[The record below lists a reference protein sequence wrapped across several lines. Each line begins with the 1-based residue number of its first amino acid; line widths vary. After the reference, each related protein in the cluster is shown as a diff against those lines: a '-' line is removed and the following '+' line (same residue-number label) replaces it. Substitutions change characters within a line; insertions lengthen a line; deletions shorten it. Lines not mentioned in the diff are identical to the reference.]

1 MILRRKVINLLFTDR
16 YISFALVEEGR
27 RKVIRTGRVALKS
40 GIIKHGKIVDE
51 RLLSNIL
58 GTMFKKHR
66 LRSRWVRIVIP
77 DSNLVI
83 KKLTVPK
90 FLKTDDLISYLK
102 LELEESLQLLP
113 YNDPIIDVKEYRVD
127 EDREEKDIILF
138 TTSEEIITAY
148 LRVIQKHGKSVI
160 GSQISPVLTRRIYL
174 DSKQIRNT
182 AESHVMFVQ
191 LRENTNIFT
200 VFDEELPV
208 LSLRDTF
215 EIDELNEED
224 YLIQIIDMIERVV
237 HFYKYQFTKEN
248 RDIEKILIYA
258 ENNLTPAQRDVIIS
272 KLDIATEF
280 IIHEGLK
287 HSVSLKREDL
297 IPYYLPIALSL

>member
-1 MILRRKVINLLFTDR
+1 MIFRRKVINLLFTDR
-16 YISFALVEEGR
+16 SITFALVEDRSR
-27 RKVIRTGRVALKS
+27 RIIRVGRVALKS
-40 GIIKHGKIVDE
+40 GIITNGKIVDE

-58 GTMFKKHR
+58 GTMFRKNR
-66 LRSRWVRIVIP
+66 LSSRYVRLVIP

-90 FLKTDDLISYLK
+90 FLKTNDLKSYLK
-102 LELEESLQLLP
+102 LELEESLQILP
-113 YNDPIIDVKEYRVD
+113 YKDPVIDVKEYQAEEE
-127 EDREEKDIILF
+127 EDEKDIILF

-160 GSQISPVLTRRIYL
+160 GSDISPVLTRRVYL
-174 DSKQIRNT
+174 DAKKIRST
-182 AESHVMFVQ
+182 SEDHVMFVQ

-215 EIDELNEED
+215 EFDELSESD
-224 YLIQIIDMIERVV
+224 YLTQIIDMIERVV
-237 HFYKYQFTKEN
+237 HFYKYQFSKEN
-248 RDIEKILIYA
+248 QDIEKIIIYS
-258 ENNLTPAQRDVIIS
+258 EIGITQEQQEEILN
-272 KLDIATEF
+272 KLEIETEF
-280 IIHEGLK
+280 IVHRNLK
-287 HSVSLKREDL
+287 FSSSLTADDL

>member
-102 LELEESLQLLP
+102 LELEESLQILP

-224 YLIQIIDMIERVV
+224 YLMQIIDMIERVV

-272 KLDIATEF
+272 KPDIATEF